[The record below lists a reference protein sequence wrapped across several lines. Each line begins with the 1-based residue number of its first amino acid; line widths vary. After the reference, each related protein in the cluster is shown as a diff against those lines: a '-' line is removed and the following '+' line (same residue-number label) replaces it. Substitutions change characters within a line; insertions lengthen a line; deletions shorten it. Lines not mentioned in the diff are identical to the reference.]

1 MATLGRV
8 LLGAVT
14 GYLVGFF
21 GGMLLIQLLSSN
33 THDKSLEAAMTGAFV
48 IGPACA
54 LLSGIIALMVRSG
67 RTHAPAGRS

>member
-1 MATLGRV
+1 
-8 LLGAVT
+8 
-14 GYLVGFF
+14 
-21 GGMLLIQLLSSN
+21 MLLIQLLSSN